1 MKYSILILIS
11 LLFVFKAEAQNNTDK
26 DEASFHLD
34 ADIPSQKNNML
45 YLGYYWK
52 GTTYARDS
60 VQLSGEGKVRISIP
74 KGLTPGQYFIFIK
87 PDFRIDL
94 LIDKGEDDIHLYIN
108 EDNFAKSTVTGSNN
122 TKLLW
127 AYLDNIQKRDIE
139 RSKLEKQLEDTSIT
153 TQKRKDFDTEILKL
167 DENTRAYIQKTI
179 EDNKDN
185 WFGVFLK
192 GMESVTLP
200 YKQPKDGKE
209 FQENREYGK
218 RHFFDNIDLTDPR
231 LWSTNYM
238 NSYIDTYLQHWVD
251 QVPDSVASAA
261 SRLVAKT
268 KGNEFCFKEMLSK
281 LTNESLKSL
290 RMGDE
295 NIWARLA
302 EDYIFDK
309 DIAWI
314 DSTQNSELRRQYEL
328 IKNNRIGM
336 KAHNL
341 TLQTLEGDTI
351 NTNDID
357 TEYLLLY
364 FYSPSCGHCQT
375 ATPELHD
382 KLYAKYKDRG
392 LKVVTINLSNEKQE
406 WERFVKSKNI
416 GDWIN
421 CADPEYKSQYWMY
434 YDTSGIPAIFVLNKN
449 KTIIAKK
456 VDEQNLEKLFDYY
469 INNNGIN

>member
-1 MKYSILILIS
+1 MKYNILILIS

-60 VQLSGEGKVRISIP
+60 VQLSGEGKARISIP
-74 KGLTPGQYFIFIK
+74 EGLTPGQYFIFIK

-94 LIDKGEDDIHLYIN
+94 LLDKGEDDIHLYIN
-108 EDNFAKSTVTGSNN
+108 EEDFAKSTITGSHS

-127 AYLDNIQKRDIE
+127 AYLDNIQKRDTE
-139 RSKLEKQLEDTSIT
+139 RRKLEKQLEDSSIT
-153 TQKRKDFDTEILKL
+153 TQKRKNLGEEIQKL
-167 DENTRAYIQKTI
+167 DENTQAYIQKTI

-218 RHFFDNIDLTDPR
+218 RHFFDNIDLSDPR

-251 QVPDSVASAA
+251 QVPDSVACAA

-341 TLQTLEGDTI
+341 TLQTLKGYTI

-357 TEYLLLY
+357 AEYLLLY

>member
-1 MKYSILILIS
+1 MKYNILILIS
-11 LLFVFKAEAQNNTDK
+11 LLFVFKAEAQKNTNK

-34 ADIPSQKNNML
+34 ANIPSQKNNML

-60 VQLSGEGKVRISIP
+60 VQLSSEGKAKISIP
-74 KGLTPGQYFIFIK
+74 EGLTAGQYFIFIK

-94 LIDKGEDDIHLYIN
+94 LLDKGEDDIHLYIN
-108 EDNFAKSTVTGSNN
+108 EEDFTKSTVTGSNS

-139 RSKLEKQLEDTSIT
+139 RSKLEKQLEDTSIAA
-153 TQKRKDFDTEILKL
+153 QKRKDLDTEILKL
-167 DENTRAYIQKTI
+167 DENTQAYIRKTI

-185 WFGVFLK
+185 WFGIFLK
-192 GMESVTLP
+192 GTEAVTLP

-218 RHFFDNIDLTDPR
+218 LHFFDNIDLTDPR

-238 NSYIDTYLQHWVD
+238 DSHIDTYLQHWVD

-302 EDYIFDK
+302 EDYIFDR

-314 DSTQNSELRRQYEL
+314 DSAQNSELRRQYEL

-341 TLQTLEGDTI
+341 TLQSLDGDTI

-357 TEYLLLY
+357 AEYLLLY

-382 KLYAKYKDRG
+382 KLYAKYKDKG
-392 LKVVTINLSNEKQE
+392 LKVVTINLSHDKQE
-406 WERFVKSKNI
+406 WEKFVKSKNI

-421 CADPEYKSQYWMY
+421 CADPEYKSQYWIY
-434 YDTSGIPAIFVLNKN
+434 YDTSGIPAVFVLNKN

-456 VDEQNLEKLFDYY
+456 VSEQNLEKLFDYY

>member
-60 VQLSGEGKVRISIP
+60 VQLSGEGKARISIRE
-74 KGLTPGQYFIFIK
+74 GLTPGQYFIFIK

-108 EDNFAKSTVTGSNN
+108 EDNFARSTVTGSDN

-153 TQKRKDFDTEILKL
+153 TQKRKDFDAEILKL
-167 DENTRAYIQKTI
+167 DENTRAYMRKVI

-218 RHFFDNIDLTDPR
+218 LHFFDNIDLTDPR

>member
-60 VQLSGEGKVRISIP
+60 VQLSGEGKARISIP
-74 KGLTPGQYFIFIK
+74 EGLTPGQYFIFIK

-108 EDNFAKSTVTGSNN
+108 EDNFARSTVTGSDN

-153 TQKRKDFDTEILKL
+153 TQKRKDFDAEILKL
-167 DENTRAYIQKTI
+167 DENTRAYMRKVI

-218 RHFFDNIDLTDPR
+218 LHFFDNIDLTDPR

>member
-1 MKYSILILIS
+1 MRYSILILIS
-11 LLFVFKAEAQNNTDK
+11 LLFAFKGEAQNNTNK
-26 DEASFHLD
+26 DEAGFNLNVN
-34 ADIPSQKNNML
+34 ILSQKNNML

-60 VQLSGEGKVRISIP
+60 VQLSTEGKASLSFSEEP
-74 KGLTPGQYFIFIK
+74 AAGQYFIFIK

-94 LIDKGEDDIHLYIN
+94 LIDKGENDIQLFIN
-108 EDNFAKSTVTGSNN
+108 EKDFTKSTVTGSNN

-127 AYLDNIQKRDIE
+127 TYLNNIQKRDIE
-139 RSKLEKQLEDTSIT
+139 RSKLEKQLEDSSIT
-153 TQKRKDFDTEILKL
+153 TQKRKNLGVEIQKL
-167 DENTRAYIQKTI
+167 DENTQAYIQKTI
-179 EDNKDN
+179 KDNKDN

-218 RHFFDNIDLTDPR
+218 LHFFDNIDLTDPR

-238 NSYIDTYLQHWVD
+238 NSYIDTYIQHWVD
-251 QVPDSVASAA
+251 QVPDSLANAA
-261 SRLVAKT
+261 SELVAKT

-309 DIAWI
+309 DVVWI
-314 DSTQNSELRRQYEL
+314 DSAQNSELRKQYEL
-328 IKNNRIGM
+328 IKNNRVGM

-341 TLQTLEGDTI
+341 ILQTLEGEII

-357 TEYLLLY
+357 AEYLLLY
-364 FYSPSCGHCQT
+364 FYNPGCGHCQT

-382 KLYAKYKDRG
+382 KLYAKYKDKG
-392 LKVVTINLSNEKQE
+392 LKVVTINLNNDKEE
-406 WERFVKSKNI
+406 WEKFVKSKNI
-416 GDWIN
+416 SDWIN

-434 YDTSGIPAIFVLNKN
+434 YDTSGVPAVFVLNKN

>member
-60 VQLSGEGKVRISIP
+60 VQLSGEGKARISIRE
-74 KGLTPGQYFIFIK
+74 GLTPGQYFIFIK

-108 EDNFAKSTVTGSNN
+108 EDNFARSTVTGSDN

-153 TQKRKDFDTEILKL
+153 TQKRKDFDAEILKL
-167 DENTRAYIQKTI
+167 DENTRAYMRKVI

-218 RHFFDNIDLTDPR
+218 LHFFDNIDLTDPR

-357 TEYLLLY
+357 AEYLLLY